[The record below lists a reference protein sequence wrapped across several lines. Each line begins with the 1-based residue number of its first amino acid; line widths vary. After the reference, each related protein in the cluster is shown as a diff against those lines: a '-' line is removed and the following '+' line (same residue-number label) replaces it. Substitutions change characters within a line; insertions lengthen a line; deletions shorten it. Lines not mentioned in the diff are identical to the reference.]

1 VDDDDDEGV
10 VVWHADWDDE
20 RNAKAD
26 ADHEARIAAIL
37 AARTAEGGEEVHEA
51 KATADDA
58 KGTAEVAGM
67 KAT

>member
-1 VDDDDDEGV
+1 VDDDDDDEGV

-37 AARTAEGGEEVHEA
+37 AAYRR
-51 KATADDA
+51 
-58 KGTAEVAGM
+58 
-67 KAT
+67 